1 MAPTDRPITLTFDL
15 PVADLTELDLGA
27 GGPGYILAVNPG
39 SLSSK
44 LGLGQSVDGR
54 LRFHETELFHED
66 PKLTRRGR
74 IRYRKELLLDFLSE
88 HGAELGA
95 LKAICVR
102 GGFLLPTD
110 GGLIRLNELRED
122 SWQPDRCLVRDVENA
137 EMEHPC
143 NYGVPIALSI
153 IGEHG
158 LQIPAFTLD
167 PVTTDQMAPLA
178 QYAGK
183 KGFVRRSVFHA
194 LSVFA
199 TARLLAAHL
208 GKEVAETNLV
218 VCHLGGGISVV
229 ALRGGRAVD
238 VNNALLGEPPFT
250 PQRGIPQLG
259 DAIDYAIHLWERG
272 ATRDRILFG
281 EFTKNAGLRSYT
293 GTADLRKI
301 EARVREGDA
310 EAAEAVQALAYQ
322 IAKAIGAM
330 ATAGGALPA
339 GPLEAILFTGGGAR
353 CGLLL
358 ESIADQLGGPLAE
371 LPVYVYPGSLEQYAM
386 VERTQRCLAGE
397 IAATGYKPK
406 PLIRT
411 PRPVDRLG
419 DLLDHAKRVIRQSP
433 KTIALCVPNR
443 ESLEAL
449 RDARDEGVIKNALL
463 VGERATIETEAQA
476 LELDLSEYGFMIVE
490 PESGVRGH
498 EHAPPARTAV
508 RLVREGAADMLLKG
522 LVHTGELFKAIVDK
536 EDGLSR
542 GGRLNMSCVT
552 YLPRHDRL
560 IVFSDPA
567 INTETDNFD
576 VMVEEARGAIRLAR
590 YLDIEPRVAFLSAI
604 ERTTPRIP
612 STLMAHELADY
623 FTSEAERDETLA
635 DAVFQGPLSLDLAL
649 DPAVAAEKGASGP
662 VAGEAT
668 ILIFPDIESANIF
681 YKFVTQTAPS
691 RLLATAIPGTTAPCV
706 ICSRTD
712 SEEVRMASLVLGAYL
727 EQLYQRQ
734 LRTRALP
741 GG

>member
-1 MAPTDRPITLTFDL
+1 MALTDRLITLAFDL
-15 PVADLTELDLGA
+15 PVTELTELDLGA

-44 LGLGQSVDGR
+44 LGLGQVVDGR
-54 LRFHETELFHED
+54 LLFHEAELFHDD

-74 IRYRKELLLDFLSE
+74 IRYRKELLLDFLGE

-95 LKAICVR
+95 LTAICVR

-122 SWQPDRCLVRDVENA
+122 SWQPDRRLVRDIENA

-143 NYGVPIALSI
+143 NYGVPIALGI
-153 IGEHG
+153 IGESE
-158 LQIPAFTLD
+158 LKIPAFTLD
-167 PVTTDQMAPLA
+167 PVTTDQMVPLA

-194 LSVFA
+194 LNVFA

-208 GKEVAETNLV
+208 GKPLAETNQV

-250 PQRGIPQLG
+250 PQRGTPQLG
-259 DAIDYAIHLWERG
+259 DAIDYAIYLWERG
-272 ATRDRILFG
+272 ATREQILFG
-281 EFTKNAGLRSYT
+281 EFAKNAGLRSYT

-301 EARVREGDA
+301 EARVRDGDA
-310 EAAEAVQALAYQ
+310 EAAEAVSALGYQ
-322 IAKAIGAM
+322 IGKAIAAM
-330 ATAGGALPA
+330 AVVSGRLD
-339 GPLEAILFTGGGAR
+339 AILLTGGGAR
-353 CGLLL
+353 SELLL
-358 ESIADQLGGPLAE
+358 EALAE
-371 LPVYVYPGSLEQYAM
+371 RLGAGPIDQVPVYVYPGSLEQYAM
-386 VERTQRCLAGE
+386 VERTQRCLNGE
-397 IAATGYKPK
+397 IAAAAYEPK
-406 PLIRT
+406 PLVRT

-419 DLLDHAKRVIRQSP
+419 DLLDHAKRVIRQAP
-433 KTIALCVPNR
+433 KTIALCVPNQ

-449 RDARDEGVIKNALL
+449 RDARDEGVIKSALL
-463 VGERATIETEAQA
+463 VGEQAAIEAEAR
-476 LELDLSEYGFMIVE
+476 ELDLDLDKYGFTIVE
-490 PESGVRGH
+490 PSIRGHEH

-508 RLVREGAADMLLKG
+508 GLVRDGAADMLMKG

-542 GGRLNMSCVT
+542 GGRLSMSCVT

-560 IVFSDPA
+560 IVFADAA

-576 VMVEEARGAIRLAR
+576 VMVDEVGGALTLAR

-612 STLMAHELADY
+612 STLMARELAEY
-623 FTSEAERDETLA
+623 FTKEAERDETLA
-635 DAVFQGPLSLDLAL
+635 GAAFQGPLSLDLAL
-649 DPAVAAEKGASGP
+649 DPVVAEEKGASGP
-662 VAGEAT
+662 VAGKAN

-681 YKFVTQTAPS
+681 YKFVTQTEPS
-691 RLLATAIPGTTAPCV
+691 RLIATAIPGTTAPCV

-712 SEEVRMASLVLGAYL
+712 SEAVRMASLVLGAYL
-727 EQLYQRQ
+727 EELYQRQ
-734 LRTRALP
+734 LRARALP